1 MTDAAYDLQAFVDG
15 RSGVVDR
22 IEEGVT
28 VSWLAKHFL
37 MDPSTVRRKLAGCP
51 ALRKKT
57 SGAVYSLPEA
67 AAYLVRPKF
76 DVEAYVRNMKPQDL
90 PPALQQGYWAAQV
103 ARQKWEMQAQHLWA
117 TDDVLNIFGDVFK
130 RVKLATQLWPETLER
145 MTGLSDEQ
153 RDILVAQIDV
163 LLDSILN
170 SVREYAADR
179 STPPSLAKLDALKEI
194 TDGEDDFSDI
204 L

>member
-1 MTDAAYDLQAFVDG
+1 MTDAAYDLQALVDA
-15 RSGVVDR
+15 RSGVIDR
-22 IEEGVT
+22 IEDGVN
-28 VSWLAKHFL
+28 VSWLAKHFH
-37 MDPSTVRRKLAGCP
+37 MDPSTVRKKLAGCP
-51 ALRKKT
+51 ILQKKT
-57 SGAVYSLPEA
+57 SGAVYSLVEA

-76 DVEAYVRNMKPQDL
+76 DVESYVRNMKPQDL

-153 RDILVAQIDV
+153 RDILVTQIDV
-163 LLDSILN
+163 LLDSILTA
-170 SVREYAADR
+170 VREYAAER
-179 STPPSLAKLDALKEI
+179 STPPSLARLDALKEI
-194 TDGEDDFSDI
+194 IDGEDDFSDI

>member
-1 MTDAAYDLQAFVDG
+1 MTDAAFHLQALVDS
-15 RSGVVDR
+15 RSGYIDR
-22 IEEGVT
+22 IADGVT
-28 VSWLAKHFL
+28 VSWLAQNFD
-37 MDPSTVRRKLAGCP
+37 MDPSTVRKKLSGCP
-51 ALRKKT
+51 VLRKKT

-153 RDILVAQIDV
+153 RDILVTQIDA
-163 LLDSILN
+163 LLDSILT

-179 STPPSLAKLDALKEI
+179 STPPSLAKLAALKEI
-194 TDGEDDFSDI
+194 IDDRDDFSDI